1 VPVAVG
7 VVALL
12 LALVVLEA
20 VVLVEQQ
27 AGLAAMELQTQ
38 EVGVVALSLLVA
50 AQAAQ
55 ESSSLNTSPSPITKS
70 SRAAAHGLALPGL
83 LRSST

>member
-1 VPVAVG
+1 VELHLEQQREQEVLVGVGMDRLLPRPQTGLQTLGVAVEAA
-7 VVALL
+7 V
-12 LALVVLEA
+12 LAKLV
-20 VVLVEQQ
+20 
-27 AGLAAMELQTQ
+27 
-38 EVGVVALSLLVA
+38 